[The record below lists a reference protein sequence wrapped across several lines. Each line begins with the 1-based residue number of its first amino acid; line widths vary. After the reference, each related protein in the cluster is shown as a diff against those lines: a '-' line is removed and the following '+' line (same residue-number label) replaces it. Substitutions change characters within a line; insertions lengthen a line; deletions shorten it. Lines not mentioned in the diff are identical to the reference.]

1 MLSYKGTLFE
11 IETVV
16 SVVSSIM
23 ERKRLRAAAPGMG
36 NRAVMRSG
44 GEHNNGR
51 RGNMSGGKRDGAGRK
66 PGPYGCKV
74 TLAVRVSPDVKA
86 YLAATGNMSNATDE
100 AVRRS
105 TAFRQWSKAQ
115 QQRG

>member
-1 MLSYKGTLFE
+1 
-11 IETVV
+11 
-16 SVVSSIM
+16 
-23 ERKRLRAAAPGMG
+23 
-36 NRAVMRSG
+36 
-44 GEHNNGR
+44 
-51 RGNMSGGKRDGAGRK
+51 MSGGKREGAGRK

-86 YLAATGNMSNATDE
+86 FLAATGNMSNATDE

-115 QQRG
+115 QQRDGLHGFGGGDVRARCRK